1 MKPLCKIGGK
11 VTRAN
16 LGTIGLKF
24 VKVKLLLRKFSK
36 TERFENKDFVK

>member
-24 VKVKLLLRKFSK
+24 VKVKITFA
-36 TERFENKDFVK
+36 EIFEN